1 MKEPFVVSYDQLLEQ
16 TSLLSDMELQAY
28 LSSLST
34 ADRTAFLAG
43 TVNNAVT
50 NASRAKSQRY
60 TDMSDKLIGGD
71 NNITSASYY
80 LARSSDL
87 LNVINDVDTVA
98 ATQQSTSEI
107 NSNNVRRQYEINEW
121 ANKNKLDTLHFMQ
134 ILFIVITFISVMLFL
149 KTQGYIS
156 ASIFML
162 LSLIAGGI
170 AVITLIRRARYT
182 NIRRDLR
189 YWHKARFGT
198 PTNPS

>member
-1 MKEPFVVSYDQLLEQ
+1 MKEQFVDYETLIQQ

-28 LSSLST
+28 LTSLST

-43 TVNNAVT
+43 TVSNAVT

-87 LNVINDVDTVA
+87 LNIMNDVDTVA
-98 ATQQSTSEI
+98 ASQLSTSDI

-121 ANKNKLDTLHFMQ
+121 GNQNKLDTLHFMQ
-134 ILFIVITFISVMLFL
+134 ILFIVLTFISVMLFL

-156 ASIFML
+156 ASIFMF
-162 LSLIAGGI
+162 LSLIAAGI